1 MKIQNT
7 SHWERKGTIEATRKE
22 KTVKKIGTGIIA
34 ATLAMTAMHFAAAPT
49 PAAADILE
57 DMKERGYAI
66 VAVANEPPYSDIKS
80 DGYVTG
86 AAPEVAR
93 AVMKK
98 LGVPDLKA
106 QLVPYGSMIPA
117 LQARRVDMA
126 TSGLY
131 IKPKRCESIIYSEP
145 DLCGAEAFAVKAGN
159 PHNLKTYED
168 IAANPELLMTTC
180 AGCAEEAYA
189 LERGVQPEQIKVF
202 TDPPSGIK
210 MLQQGRVDVFA
221 LSGLGTQDLLKK
233 TNDPELE
240 LVMPVKGVPMG
251 CAGAAF
257 NAADKEFRDLYDQAL
272 KELKDSGEFAA
283 IIEPYGF
290 STEATLAV
298 KRDDFCPGN

>member
-1 MKIQNT
+1 MTEMHMGKILK
-7 SHWERKGTIEATRKE
+7 S
-22 KTVKKIGTGIIA
+22 
-34 ATLAMTAMHFAAAPT
+34 TLAGAFVLVISAGAVTAGT
-49 PAAADILE
+49 LDDLR
-57 DMKERGYAI
+57 KQGYAT
-66 VAVANEPPYSDIKS
+66 VAVANEPPYSDIKG
-80 DGYVTG
+80 DGFVTG
-86 AAPEVAR
+86 AAPDVAR

-98 LGVPDLKA
+98 LGVPELKA

-117 LQARRVDMA
+117 LLARRVDMS

-131 IKPKRCESIIYSEP
+131 IKPKRCEAVIYSEP

-159 PHNLKTYED
+159 PHNVLTYED
-168 IAANPELLMTTC
+168 IGNNPELTMTTC

-189 LERGVQPEQIKVF
+189 LERGVKPEQIKVF

-221 LSGLGTQDLLKK
+221 LSGLGTQDLLRR
-233 TNDPELE
+233 TNDSNIE

-251 CAGAAF
+251 CAGAVF
-257 NAADKEFRDLYDQAL
+257 NPEDTEFRAAYDAAL
-272 KELKDSGEFAA
+272 KELKDSGEFAK

-290 STEATLAV
+290 SAEATLSV

>member
-1 MKIQNT
+1 M
-7 SHWERKGTIEATRKE
+7 TRF
-22 KTVKKIGTGIIA
+22 KIGRPLATMALGAFALASAPHA
-34 ATLAMTAMHFAAAPT
+34 AFAGTLDDLRAQ
-49 PAAADILE
+49 
-57 DMKERGYAI
+57 GYAT

-86 AAPEVAR
+86 AAPDVAR
-93 AVMKK
+93 AVMKI
-98 LGVPDLKA
+98 LGVPELKA
-106 QLVPYGSMIPA
+106 KVIGYGAMIPS

-145 DLCGAEAFAVKAGN
+145 DLCGAEAFAVTAGN
-159 PHNLKTYED
+159 PFKIMTYED
-168 IAANPELLMTTC
+168 IAANPDVTMTTC

-189 LERGVQPEQIKVF
+189 LERGVKPEQIKVF

-221 LSGLGTQDLLKK
+221 LSGLGTQDLLLK
-233 TNDPELE
+233 TNDAKLE
-240 LVMPVKGVPMG
+240 LVMPVMGVPIG

-257 NAADKEFRDLYDQAL
+257 NSKDKEFRDAYDGAL
-272 KELKDSGEFAA
+272 KELKASGEFAK

-290 STEATLAV
+290 SAEATFAV

>member
-1 MKIQNT
+1 M
-7 SHWERKGTIEATRKE
+7 
-22 KTVKKIGTGIIA
+22 IGIKPGKVSQ
-34 ATLAMTAMHFAAAPT
+34 TLVLALGAAAVSFGAVAEGT
-49 PAAADILE
+49 LDKLRAQ
-57 DMKERGYAI
+57 GYAT
-66 VAVANEPPYSDIKS
+66 VAVANEPPYSDIKG

-86 AAPEVAR
+86 AAPDVAR

-98 LGVPDLKA
+98 LGVPELKA
-106 QLVPYGSMIPA
+106 QVVGYGSMIPA
-117 LQARRVDMA
+117 LLARRVDMS

-131 IKPKRCESIIYSEP
+131 IKPKRCEAIIYSQP
-145 DLCGAEAFAVKAGN
+145 DLCGAEAFAVAKGN
-159 PHNLKTYED
+159 PHNIQTYED
-168 IAANPELLMTTC
+168 IGKKPEVTMTTC

-189 LERGVQPEQIKVF
+189 LERGVAAKQIKVF

-233 TNDPELE
+233 FNDPNLE
-240 LVMPVKGVPMG
+240 LIMPVKGVPMG

-257 NAADKEFRDLYDQAL
+257 NPADKAFRDAYDKAL
-272 KELKDSGEFAA
+272 KELKDSGEFAK

-290 STEATLAV
+290 STAATLAV

>member
-1 MKIQNT
+1 MTGRSGKTLLGLILT
-7 SHWERKGTIEATRKE
+7 GALALTASSSAGIADTLE
-22 KTVKKIGTGIIA
+22 KLKA
-34 ATLAMTAMHFAAAPT
+34 Q
-49 PAAADILE
+49 
-57 DMKERGYAI
+57 GYAT
-66 VAVANEPPYSDIKS
+66 VAVANEPPYSDIRS

-93 AVMKK
+93 AVMKM
-98 LGVPDLKA
+98 LGVPELKS
-106 QLVPYGSMIPA
+106 QVVSYGSMIPA
-117 LQARRVDMA
+117 LLARRVDMA

-145 DLCGAEAFAVKAGN
+145 DLCGAEAFAVAAGN
-159 PHNLKTYED
+159 PHNIKTYED
-168 IAANPELLMTTC
+168 IGNKADVTMTTC

-189 LERGVQPEQIKVF
+189 LERGVKPEQIKVF
-202 TDPPSGIK
+202 TDPQSGIK

-233 TNDPELE
+233 TNDPKLE
-240 LVMPVKGVPMG
+240 LIMPVSGVPIG

-257 NAADKEFRDLYDQAL
+257 NPEDKAFRAAYDAAL
-272 KELKDSGEFAA
+272 VKLKASGEFAK

-290 STEATLAV
+290 SAAATAEV